1 MSERLQISKNITAAL
16 VKELE
21 LATKIIMQAYKLGD
35 SDVIE
40 SVIWEYNNNAFIL
53 WAYDY
58 FQWII
63 SGRRPMAK
71 KIPVEALLKWM
82 KKKNIIPT
90 GRQTYNSLAYTIQN
104 SIYKAGIKIRPF
116 GSLIITASMDLISDK
131 LAEDLLIQITD
142 GIAYE
147 MTMTLGS

>member
-1 MSERLQISKNITAAL
+1 
-16 VKELE
+16 
-21 LATKIIMQAYKLGD
+21 
-35 SDVIE
+35 
-40 SVIWEYNNNAFIL
+40 
-53 WAYDY
+53 
-58 FQWII
+58 
-63 SGRRPMAK
+63 MAK